1 MLSVGIM
8 NQLALNSMIM
18 GLAAAALFLE
28 VWYVRRYVVLAGVQ
42 FLVGALVTSGAS
54 AACAAL
60 MFLSTSEAAVLRFA
74 ALWDATGGVPL
85 ATVFFLYAAQF
96 AGVRRLTG
104 PRVVTA
110 FQAVSLALIVAVAIW
125 PELMYRQGY
134 GLDPLS
140 FANKSV
146 GEANG
151 VLFWPLE
158 VGYVIFGVASLGLF
172 LLEGTRHW
180 RIRRSYA
187 LVTFGMAGG
196 LFLLQL
202 LALAGLDA
210 FPGLHIGHVVTAIV
224 VMPAV
229 YLGAC
234 FHIIEVRRASRSRI
248 VEVMTDA
255 VMVAHND
262 GVLEA
267 VNTSAVEMLEALGVG
282 RGAGATKVPLS
293 SSAILADLAER
304 IRAEGRKIGEGFTM
318 TVDLHGTP
326 RHLNIRSAGIGGDD
340 SDGEEHGA
348 VVVVRDISK
357 QVETAKA
364 LHDATERM
372 SLVFQQSPVG
382 LVAFDRDLV
391 IQDANLPFAAVMGDT
406 PEGLRGRVLDYESV
420 AAMASCCRDALR
432 SGSSARYQ
440 GPIRPRGGQERWLEC
455 EASPLW
461 REDGSIRGG
470 MCIVRDLTEHRRSEE
485 LIEKLAFSDTITGL
499 PNRSFF
505 RDRARV
511 ALTHAEQSA
520 EFPLVAII
528 DLDGFTTVNS
538 TIGHAAADRLLKE
551 VGERLVARL
560 RAGDSAARWGGDE
573 FAVFAPHTGSSDS
586 VFAIVDGLRSVFA
599 RPWTVD
605 GTEVWLTASMGI
617 ATYPDDGSDA
627 GTLLEHAEI
636 ALRGAKARGGD
647 SASFYADGMDKES
660 ERRVNL
666 VGDLHRALADAD
678 RQFDLYYQPVV
689 AARSRDVSG
698 CEALIRW
705 HHPVRGLVSPGEFL
719 PVAEETGLIL
729 PLGDW
734 VLHTACRQA
743 ARWREQGSPLPV
755 SVNLSARQ
763 LQQAEL
769 VDLVRA
775 ALQDAGLPG
784 NMLELEVTETAV
796 IADPIAAATALK
808 SITDLG
814 VTVALD
820 DFGTGYSSLRHLVE
834 LCVDRLKID
843 RSFVQPLPDD
853 ENSAAVCR
861 AVIGMAREFGA
872 RVTAEGVETA
882 AQVEALTTQ
891 GCNDLQ
897 GYYFARPT
905 PAAELERSD
914 LFSRA
919 RHLTPAPRRDCGP
932 RRG

>member
-1 MLSVGIM
+1 M
-8 NQLALNSMIM
+8 NQLVLNSMIT
-18 GLAAAALFLE
+18 GLAAVALFLE
-28 VWYVRRYVVLAGVQ
+28 AWYVTRYIVVADVRFLSRALATG
-42 FLVGALVTSGAS
+42 GAS
-54 AACAAL
+54 TACASV

-74 ALWDATGGVPL
+74 ALWELLGGVPL
-85 ATVFFLYAAQF
+85 SLAILLYAARL
-96 AGVRRLTG
+96 AGVRWLNRR
-104 PRVVTA
+104 RVAIA
-110 FQAVSLALIVAVAIW
+110 FEVLSLALIVVVGIW
-125 PELMYRQGY
+125 PELIYRQGY

-158 VGYVIFGVASLGLF
+158 IAFFIIMAVSLGFF
-172 LLEGTRHW
+172 LVTASRGR

-187 LVTFGMAGG
+187 YVTFGAIGG
-196 LFLLQL
+196 LVLLQL
-202 LALAGLDA
+202 LHLAGFEA
-210 FPGLHIGHVVTAIV
+210 FPGLHMTLVMTAIC
-224 VMPAV
+224 VMPAL
-229 YLGAC
+229 YLGVR
-234 FHIIEVRRASRSRI
+234 FHFFAVRRVSQERI
-248 VEVMTDA
+248 VEVMPDA
-255 VMVAHND
+255 VMVAHSS

-267 VNTSAVEMLEALGVG
+267 VNAAAVEMLEALGVG
-282 RGAGATKVPLS
+282 RGAGTTQVPLS

-304 IRAEGRKIGEGFTM
+304 VRIHGRRAGEGLTV

-326 RHLNIRSAGIGGDD
+326 RHLNIRSAGIGGEGD
-340 SDGEEHGA
+340 DGEEYGA

-357 QVETAKA
+357 QVEAAKA
-364 LHDATERM
+364 LHDATEQM
-372 SLVFQQSPVG
+372 SLTFQQSPVG

-391 IQDANLPFAAVMGDT
+391 IQDANPPFAAVLDT
-406 PEGLRGRVLDYESV
+406 TVEELRGHVLDYESA
-420 AAMASCCRDALR
+420 AAMASCCRDAVL
-432 SGSSARYQ
+432 SGAPARYQ
-440 GPIRPRGGQERWLEC
+440 GPIRPRSGQERWLEC
-455 EASPLW
+455 EASPLR

-485 LIEKLAFSDTITGL
+485 LIERLAFSDTVTGL

-511 ALTHAEQSA
+511 DLTQAEQNGES
-520 EFPLVAII
+520 PLVAII
-528 DLDGFTTVNS
+528 DLDGFTRMNA

-551 VGERLVARL
+551 VGERLVAQL
-560 RAGDSAARWGGDE
+560 RAGDSVARWGGDE
-573 FAVFAPHTGSSDS
+573 FAVFAPRTGSNDS
-586 VFAIVDGLRSVFA
+586 VFALVDSLRSVFA
-599 RPWTVD
+599 GPWTVD
-605 GTEVWLTASMGI
+605 GSEVWLTASMGI
-617 ATYPDDGSDA
+617 AVYPEDGTDA

-647 SASFYADGMDKES
+647 SAAFYAHGMDEES
-660 ERRVNL
+660 ERRVSL

-678 RQFDLYYQPVV
+678 RQFELYYQPVL
-689 AARSRDVSG
+689 AAKSHDVSG

-705 HHPVRGLVSPGEFL
+705 HHPERGLVSPMEFL
-719 PVAEETGLIL
+719 PVAEETGLVL

-734 VLHTACRQA
+734 VLRTACRQA
-743 ARWREQGSPLPV
+743 ARWREQGSPLCV

-763 LQQAEL
+763 LQEAEL
-769 VDLVRA
+769 VEKVRA
-775 ALQDAGLPG
+775 ALHDAGLPG
-784 NMLELEVTETAV
+784 SMLELEVTETAV
-796 IADPIAAATALK
+796 IADPATAAAALK

-814 VTVALD
+814 IRVALD

-843 RSFVQPLPDD
+843 RSFVQHLPDD

-882 AQVEALTTQ
+882 AQVEALTAQ

-897 GYYFARPT
+897 GYYFAKPT
-905 PAAELERSD
+905 PAAQLERSD

-919 RHLTPAPRRDCGP
+919 PRCG
-932 RRG
+932 